1 MDIPAKLTPFSQ
13 SILLP
18 AQESSLRRLAQ
29 HQERVHVS
37 LSPAEFAQ
45 PQKIN
50 AFLAESI
57 VAIWGGSPPEI
68 GRLLGVDPPAG
79 ASRGKAARGVKM
91 TQKLLQ
97 EFPRVY
103 ARLHRWSEW
112 VFSSEWSQAQLLQ
125 VMEEIEPMV
134 AEALHWE
141 HALALAAVGAFDHLG
156 ALLAKK
162 EKDPARMAALRLGLV
177 TGLETPDSRF
187 VDALAS
193 GMRMQQLRERF
204 GHMPFAPEGEIAL
217 PRVGDVVDALLE
229 TPPVEMWNWDLG
241 RAQKR
246 QAESEKR
253 ALAQA
258 GLLGRSGLRKAIDMA
273 QQTFVA
279 HAQAREGL
287 AYVLAA
293 ARHWALAAADEGAGD
308 GRIHHPDEIFMLEIE
323 EIKQMMT
330 GEWHSRR
337 HVESLIGERKAA
349 FENAPVPNMA
359 HHHPLGV
366 AGYDSEGACFPMS
379 SPKSLQDAPPGFIA
393 LAGEW
398 HPGWWRVILRAEGV
412 IDRGGHLL
420 NWMASVARS
429 GDLPALVG
437 GEDYAEWRAGAKIR
451 LDPARNRAELAN

>member
-1 MDIPAKLTPFSQ
+1 MDIPVKLTPFSK

-29 HQERVHVS
+29 QQDRIEMS
-37 LSPAEFAQ
+37 LSSAEFAQ

-50 AFLAESI
+50 AFLAESV
-57 VAIWGGSPPEI
+57 VAIWGGSPPEV

-79 ASRGKAARGVKM
+79 ASRGKSARGLKM
-91 TQKLLQ
+91 TQQVLQ

-141 HALALAAVGAFDHLG
+141 HALAVAAVGAFDHLG

-162 EKDPARMAALRLGLV
+162 EKDRARASALRLGLV
-177 TGLETPDSRF
+177 TGLETPDSRYLH
-187 VDALAS
+187 ALAS
-193 GMRMQQLRERF
+193 GMEVQQLRERF
-204 GHMPFAPEGEIAL
+204 GHLPFSPEGEIAL
-217 PRVGDVVDALLE
+217 PRVGEVLDVLLE
-229 TPPVEMWNWDLG
+229 SPPVEMWNWDLS

-246 QAESEKR
+246 RAESEKR

-258 GLLGRSGLRKAIDMA
+258 GMLGRSGLRKAIDAA
-273 QQTFVA
+273 QQAFIA
-279 HAQAREGL
+279 HAQARDGL

-293 ARHWALAAADEGAGD
+293 ARHWALAAAEEGARD
-308 GRIHHPDEIFMLEIE
+308 GRIHHSDEIFMLEIE

-330 GEWHSRR
+330 GEWHSRG
-337 HVESLIGERKAA
+337 HVDSLIAERKAA
-349 FENAPVPNMA
+349 YASSAAQNTG

-366 AGYDSEGACFPMS
+366 AGYDSEGAFFPMT
-379 SPKSLQDAPPGFIA
+379 SPDALKEAPPGFIA
-393 LAGEW
+393 LASEW
-398 HPGWWRVILRAEGV
+398 HPGWWRVILRAEGI
-412 IDRGGHLL
+412 IDAGGHVL
-420 NWMASVARS
+420 NWAASVSRS

-437 GEDYAEWRAGAKIR
+437 GKDYAEWDSGVKIR